1 MDSLSTHFSI
11 TKDPRQL
18 SKVEHDLIDILILC
32 IVGVLCGAEGWHDI
46 EQVGHAHLSLFQ
58 ERGLLKN
65 GIPVDDTIARI
76 ISRINPDDL
85 QNSFI
90 NWMQSLSKET
100 KGKVIAIDGK
110 TVRHS
115 FDKKRKNLQFTW

>member
-1 MDSLSTHFSI
+1 M
-11 TKDPRQL
+11 
-18 SKVEHDLIDILILC
+18 
-32 IVGVLCGAEGWHDI
+32 
-46 EQVGHAHLSLFQ
+46 GHARLSWFQ

-76 ISRINPDDL
+76 ISRINSDDL

-115 FDKKRKNLQFTW
+115 FDKKRKNLKFTW

>member
-1 MDSLSTHFSI
+1 MI
-11 TKDPRQL
+11 KDPRQL

-46 EQVGHAHLSLFQ
+46 EQVGHARLSWFQ
-58 ERGLLKN
+58 KRGLLKN

-100 KGKVIAIDGK
+100 KGNV
-110 TVRHS
+110 VLV
-115 FDKKRKNLQFTW
+115 N